1 MLLFSWAAA
10 RSLGAGHRSGP
21 ARAMVFGA
29 SALGAPAVDP
39 HDLLVETSRVNE
51 AKVAIA
57 TEKERKAQE
66 ENNNLRLQLNLLQQQ
81 NAELVASRRR
91 LEAERDSVKTGELAV
106 RKAKVAL
113 ANEKERKAQ
122 KENIDLRRQARLFQQ
137 QNAEL
142 VIRVKAAES
151 SQLAVRE
158 TNAKVDTA
166 SRTYSPTGPP
176 SASGHDLKRGN
187 CTHTHTHTHTHARTN
202 TRTPADVCTHART
215 RTKMMHYMRASHFC
229 HVCASCKSR
238 VLHVQCQHRR
248 CWV

>member
-10 RSLGAGHRSGP
+10 RSLVAGHRSGP

-66 ENNNLRLQLNLLQQQ
+66 ENSNLRLQLNLLQQQ

-106 RKAKVAL
+106 RKAKVAI

-187 CTHTHTHTHTHARTN
+187 CTHTHEHAHARTHKHAHARGCLH
-202 TRTPADVCTHART
+202 TRTHTNKNDALHARI
-215 RTKMMHYMRASHFC
+215 SLLPC
-229 HVCASCKSR
+229 VR
-238 VLHVQCQHRR
+238 VL
-248 CWV
+248 

>member
-1 MLLFSWAAA
+1 MRVAAC
-10 RSLGAGHRSGP
+10 G
-21 ARAMVFGA
+21 
-29 SALGAPAVDP
+29 
-39 HDLLVETSRVNE
+39 
-51 AKVAIA
+51 A

-91 LEAERDSVKTGELAV
+91 LEAERVSVKTGELAV
-106 RKAKVAL
+106 REAKVAI

-187 CTHTHTHTHTHARTN
+187 CTHTHEHAHARTHKHAHARGCLH
-202 TRTPADVCTHART
+202 TRTHTNKNDALHARI
-215 RTKMMHYMRASHFC
+215 SLLPC
-229 HVCASCKSR
+229 VR
-238 VLHVQCQHRR
+238 VL
-248 CWV
+248 